1 MKATLVAESGTG
13 VQLDADELMGRARQ
27 ATGLSDFGDPWFL
40 GPLNGLVGFINAESG
55 LVSSDA
61 MPVHILVGALGD
73 RLKLV
78 EYLKR
83 HPRVHDEKV
92 EVAGMIIGLPRGGST
107 LLQRVLSTTQQLTS
121 TYWWELLNPIP
132 LAGEGQ
138 GDPTARQD
146 IARAT
151 AAEMHKLWP
160 DIASMHPIEPLGY
173 DEEVQLIERSLL
185 SIMYPFYFYI
195 PSYVGWE
202 MQQDHSKAYAELK
215 LWFQVLQYQNP
226 ERRGRKWLLKS
237 PHHLLGGGLATA
249 LRTFPDAKV
258 IMTHRAIEDVIA
270 SFCSLQATM
279 IRPVSNTFDQ
289 VKLGRQGIQWF
300 SEGIRQLM
308 ALRQTLPASRFI
320 DVQYRDMMTDPMG
333 QFRRV
338 MHLMGLT
345 VRPEDE
351 RAAVKWL
358 SENGR
363 DTHPRHKYAP
373 EEYGVTRAEIIDAF
387 KFYREAFLSG
397 G

>member
-1 MKATLVAESGTG
+1 M
-13 VQLDADELMGRARQ
+13 DRARR

-40 GPLNGLVGFINAESG
+40 EPLGSLLDFINGESG
-55 LVSSDA
+55 LVSPDM
-61 MPVHILVGALGD
+61 MPIGILVGTLGD

-78 EYLKR
+78 DYLKR
-83 HPRVHDEKV
+83 HPKVRDETV
-92 EVAGMIIGLPRGGST
+92 DVAGMIIGLPRGGST
-107 LLQRVLSTTQQLTS
+107 LLQRVLSTSRQLTS

-132 LAGEGQ
+132 LAGETRGN
-138 GDPTARQD
+138 PTPRQD

-185 SIMYPFYFYI
+185 CIMYPFYFNI
-195 PSYVGWE
+195 PSYVAWQ
-202 MQQDHSKAYAELK
+202 MQQDHGKAYEELK
-215 LWFQVLQYQNP
+215 VWLQVLQHQNP

-237 PHHLLGGGLATA
+237 PHHLLGGGLAKA
-249 LRTFPDAKV
+249 LTTFPGAKV
-258 IMTHRAIEDVIA
+258 LMTHRAMEDVIA

-279 IRPVSNTFDQ
+279 IRPISNTFDQ
-289 VKLGRQGIQWF
+289 RQLGRRAIQWF
-300 SEGIRQLM
+300 SDGIHQMM
-308 ALRQTLPASRFI
+308 ALRETSSTDRFI

-338 MHLMGLT
+338 MQLMGLT
-345 VRPEDE
+345 VRMEDE
-351 RAAVKWL
+351 HAAEKWL

-373 EEYGVTRAEIIDAF
+373 EEYGVTRCEIADAF
-387 KFYREAFLSG
+387 KFYRKAFLS
-397 G
+397 